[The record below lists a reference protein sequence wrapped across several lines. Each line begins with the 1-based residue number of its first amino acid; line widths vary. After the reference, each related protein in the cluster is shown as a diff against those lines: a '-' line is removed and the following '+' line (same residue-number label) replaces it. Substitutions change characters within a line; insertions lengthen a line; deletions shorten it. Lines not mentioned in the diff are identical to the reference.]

1 MNEQQRAEYMAIV
14 AAIASSETSWGE
26 TSWGASSAEWIT
38 SCAMETWVAANKEA
52 NEAKP

>member
-14 AAIASSETSWGE
+14 AAIASSE

>member
-14 AAIASSETSWGE
+14 AAIASSETSWG
-26 TSWGASSAEWIT
+26 ASSAEWIT
-38 SCAMETWVAANKEA
+38 SCAMETWVEANKEA

>member
-14 AAIASSETSWGE
+14 AAIASSK

>member
-1 MNEQQRAEYMAIV
+1 MNEQQRSEYMAIV
-14 AAIASSETSWGE
+14 AAIASSE

>member
-1 MNEQQRAEYMAIV
+1 MTKQQRAEYMAIV
-14 AAIASSETSWGE
+14 AAIASSETSWG
-26 TSWGASSAEWIT
+26 ASSAEIT

>member
-14 AAIASSETSWGE
+14 AAIASSETSWR
-26 TSWGASSAEWIT
+26 ASSAEWIT